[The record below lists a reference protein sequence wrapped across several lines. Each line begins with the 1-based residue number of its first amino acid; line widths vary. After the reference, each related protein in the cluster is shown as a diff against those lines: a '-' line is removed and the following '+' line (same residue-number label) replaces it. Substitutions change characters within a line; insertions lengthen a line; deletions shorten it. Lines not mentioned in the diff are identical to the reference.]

1 MVTNSLLKLKQPR
14 AGYLIRTIR
23 EELNLTQEEL
33 ARELG
38 VTFPT
43 VNRWENDRTQ
53 PSPMALRQ
61 VQLKLQEMGDV
72 GTHILKRYSYEPI

>member
-1 MVTNSLLKLKQPR
+1 MKEPLLKLKQPR
-14 AGYLIRTIR
+14 VGYLIRTVR

-43 VNRWENDRTQ
+43 VNRWENNRNQ
-53 PSPMALRQ
+53 PSPMALKQ
-61 VQLKLQEMGDV
+61 VQLKLYELGDV
-72 GTHILKRYSYEPI
+72 GIHILNRYS

>member
-1 MVTNSLLKLKQPR
+1 MVAHPLLKLKQPR
-14 AGYLIRTIR
+14 VACLIRTIR

-43 VNRWENDRTQ
+43 VNRWENDRAQ
-53 PSPMALRQ
+53 PSPMALKQ
-61 VQLKLQEMGDV
+61 VHLKLQEMGDA
-72 GTHILKRYSYEPI
+72 GTQILNRYS